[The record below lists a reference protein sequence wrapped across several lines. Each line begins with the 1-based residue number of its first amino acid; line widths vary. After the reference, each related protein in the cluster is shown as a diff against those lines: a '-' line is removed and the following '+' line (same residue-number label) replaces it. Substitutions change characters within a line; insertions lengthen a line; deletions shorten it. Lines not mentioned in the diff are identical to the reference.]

1 MPRPVGM
8 PARIGLAL
16 MATGA
21 SAYMTWAA
29 WRGPPPR
36 EFAATPPPI
45 ARVPDEAEVSAVNR
59 AAAEMT
65 RHIQANPQADPSAPL
80 ESRLASPIPDNPL
93 VEGVGT
99 TAVTCVDESPPPPVD
114 WLFCPERATVTG
126 VIPR

>member
-1 MPRPVGM
+1 MHHVFGM
-8 PARIGLAL
+8 PSRVALVL
-16 MATGA
+16 MATGL

-45 ARVPDEAEVSAVNR
+45 PRSADQAEVLAVKR

-65 RHIQANPQADPSAPL
+65 EHIQSNPPAQIGSPL
-80 ESRLASPIPDNPL
+80 ETLLASPIPDNPL

-99 TAVTCVDESPPPPVD
+99 TAVTCVDKTPPPPVD
-114 WLFCPERATVTG
+114 WLFCPERATVTA
-126 VIPR
+126 VIPL